1 MIKNLRLFFV
11 AFMAMLGMSAM
22 AEDILWQEDFSSF
35 EANAVPTGGAYNYV
49 CTDGGS
55 ATKIYNEKLA
65 GGTAPELLIG
75 KKSGDKIGSFTVE
88 IPLNGKSGSFTL
100 SYMANYDRIV
110 VLPAQKDV
118 VLGEKTQSGNSY
130 SYPVTVGEGL
140 DKVILTFTNETSSNV
155 RFDNVK
161 FFQGTSKKAA
171 GLSWGTA
178 SRQVTIGSE
187 DNVFPKLTNENNLPV
202 EYSSD
207 NTEVAKINADG
218 VITLV
223 AAGDA
228 NISAS
233 FAGNDEYEAQT
244 VSYKLT
250 VKAGGDDPTPVPAV
264 ELINVV
270 EALEIIAALG
280 DGNTTTVE
288 YCVKGFIVGTPD
300 FQRKSDQTLYGNV
313 NLTIADEKGGTALLT
328 VYRGKSFENMKF
340 TEETI
345 SLLKEGDEVLFQG
358 KLQKYVKN
366 DNVTPELVSG
376 FLVSVN
382 GKTNGIAELKAAKRF
397 EGAIYN
403 LNGQR
408 ITTPAKGLYIMNGKK
423 YFVK

>member
-1 MIKNLRLFFV
+1 
-11 AFMAMLGMSAM
+11 MAMLGMSAM

-75 KKSGDKIGSFTVE
+75 KKGNDKMGSFTVE
-88 IPLNGKSGSFTL
+88 IPLNGKSGSFML

-110 VLPAQKDV
+110 VFPAQKDV

-140 DKVILTFTNETSSNV
+140 DKVILTFTNETSNNV

-187 DNVFPKLTNENNLPV
+187 DNVFPKLINENNLPV

-250 VKAGGDDPTPVPAV
+250 VKAGGDPQPEIKKVTVA
-264 ELINVV
+264 
-270 EALEIIAALG
+270 EALNIINALE
-280 DGNTTTVE
+280 DGKTTSEE
-288 YCVKGFIVGTPD
+288 YQIEGFVISFDED
-300 FQRKSDQTLYGNV
+300 FNPQYGNY
-313 NLTIADEKGGTALLT
+313 TINIGDTQTATATLK
-328 VYRGKSFENMKF
+328 VYRAKNADGDKF
-340 TEETI
+340 IEDV
-345 SLLKEGDEVLFQG
+345 LKVGDQVLVQG

-366 DNVTPELVSG
+366 EEVTPELASG
-376 FLVSVN
+376 GKILTIN
-382 GKTNGIAELKAAKRF
+382 GKAATGIAELKAAKRF